1 MRSGWLASLQAW
13 SGVGDLLKVYPIS
26 YPAFGTGFGW
36 APWPW
41 YVRCMPIQ
49 RPSACI
55 GSFPFFSINLVI
67 TLEPVYGII
76 LAFLIFGQQEVM
88 HAGFYWG
95 TALLLFTVG
104 FHPFLNA
111 KTKA

>member
-1 MRSGWLASLQAW
+1 
-13 SGVGDLLKVYPIS
+13 
-26 YPAFGTGFGW
+26 
-36 APWPW
+36 
-41 YVRCMPIQ
+41 
-49 RPSACI
+49 
-55 GSFPFFSINLVI
+55 LVI